1 MSSEERKGDVNKA
14 MDEALHSVDE
24 ELGGAAERDINKAFL
39 ARLHKQ
45 IIESKK
51 AGRGLTHKDLSE
63 GEQARLQKIAELA
76 TGLTDEELNT
86 LAALGL
92 SKKKA

>member
-1 MSSEERKGDVNKA
+1 MSSEKMKGDVDKA
-14 MDEALHSVDE
+14 IQEAVKSVDE
-24 ELGGAAERDINKAFL
+24 KLGGANERSVDKAFL

-45 IIESKK
+45 IMERK
-51 AGRGLTHKDLSE
+51 AEGKGLTHEDLSE
-63 GEQARLQKIAELA
+63 GEQARLQKIAEFA

-92 SKKKA
+92 PKKNE